1 MLLHKKLKKKSS
13 HQLSSEHTGHS
24 YIPSLIVSLIGVYLT
39 LLCVGTFCASLGINP
54 NAVHHSHQTAPTSI
68 FCSWACQVIQIEAKA
83 NPTTIFSAFFV
94 LLVFSVLKPPSFSF
108 VFSSLAHLHAR
119 PQSFTCSLFSFPL
132 DT

>member
-24 YIPSLIVSLIGVYLT
+24 YLPSLIVSLIGIYLM

-54 NAVHHSHQTAPTSI
+54 NAGHHSHQTAPTSI

-108 VFSSLAHLHAR
+108 VFSLASASPRAPPKFYL
-119 PQSFTCSLFSFPL
+119 
-132 DT
+132 